1 MYIAIPNVLLATYI
15 HYALEVIGTS
25 LMYIGIYCTYK
36 YSCVH
41 NYYYSIIMFA

>member
-15 HYALEVIGTS
+15 HYALEAIVMI
-25 LMYIGIYCTYK
+25 MYVPHDCTYK
-36 YSCVH
+36 YSYVH